1 MDSDSDIVAM
11 QQIDPEGHNDNKEY
25 EPMGDDDISYY
36 FPDSKILTVKE
47 LSKYNNIDELLKQ
60 PEDHIFLLYE
70 NSLNRGHWVLLTRYN
85 FNGDDTIEYFD
96 SYGGYIDH
104 PYTWISHDKN
114 KKLGQGK
121 AYLTNLLYDTPY
133 NVIWNGFDFQSLK
146 DLNISTCGRHCCNR
160 LMMIQNNNMT
170 LEEYIKWMKGLKK
183 DNKITFDEIVTIL
196 ITK

>member
-1 MDSDSDIVAM
+1 MDSDNDIEK
-11 QQIDPEGHNDNKEY
+11 QF
-25 EPMGDDDISYY
+25 EPMGDDDINYY
-36 FPDSKILTVKE
+36 FPNSKILTIKE
-47 LSKYNNIDELLKQ
+47 LSKYNDINELLKQ

-85 FNGDDTIEYFD
+85 VSKKQIGSENHNVNGDDTIEYFD

-104 PYTWISHDKN
+104 PYTWSSHDKN
-114 KKLGQGK
+114 KKLGQGR

-133 NVIWNGFDFQSLK
+133 NVIWNGFDFQNKK

-183 DNKITFDEIVTIL
+183 ENNITFDEIVTIL